1 MQERILPAPDIF
13 ATCPQEGKISDYYA
27 GTFDAVYV
35 LLHPFIKV
43 VAIGAEQ
50 FRPPRYPS
58 RSSIVRTCTPVSWAE
73 AAQKAG
79 LPSIAAV
86 DVGLRTRIRG
96 LRPELSNQDYADRI
110 ESLADSDH
118 VLPPSEG
125 CFSDLLHDAVLRF
138 IQGLGYEWVWVGDE
152 FGTERK
158 RYWIDELKGQDDGP
172 TSGRR
177 HVNVFTP
184 DNGLLWATHWESHFS
199 FLCSSKRNL
208 GVVQESFEG
217 FFCDPSTEVYWSVC
231 G

>member
-118 VLPPSEG
+118 VLLPQKAASRTCFMTPCFDSSRASGMSGFGLAMSSAPNENGTGSTSSRAKTTDRPP
-125 CFSDLLHDAVLRF
+125 D
-138 IQGLGYEWVWVGDE
+138 
-152 FGTERK
+152 
-158 RYWIDELKGQDDGP
+158 
-172 TSGRR
+172 
-177 HVNVFTP
+177 
-184 DNGLLWATHWESHFS
+184 
-199 FLCSSKRNL
+199 
-208 GVVQESFEG
+208 VVM
-217 FFCDPSTEVYWSVC
+217 
-231 G
+231 